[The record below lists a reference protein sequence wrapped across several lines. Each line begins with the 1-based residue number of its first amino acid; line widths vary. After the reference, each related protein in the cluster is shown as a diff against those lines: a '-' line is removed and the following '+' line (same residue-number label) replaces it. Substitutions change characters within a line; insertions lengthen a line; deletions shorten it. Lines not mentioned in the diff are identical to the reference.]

1 MDDQPIHDP
10 IAQVVAW
17 HNRHPLALR
26 IKPEHVSG
34 VGVVSL
40 PFVAADEQ
48 SLKPWQRWP
57 KMVWQKLLRLAK
69 RPEQPAAGESLSAAF
84 SEDFIAPISAKR
96 VAAFALRHGSPER
109 PGAAD
114 LPQREVAVD
123 EKLASGSVVHLYLT
137 TACVEKGK
145 DRVRVLLGNA
155 AKAKFIGGRLWDK
168 PKRAAAAGVVVLLVA
183 APLAIGLMW
192 GDGGGAGAGADGDKA
207 SGVASVASAAQAT
220 AVVPAASAASEP
232 AKPES
237 PEEASTNAS
246 APSGATGVAE
256 ASDPAPEPDP
266 PASATAE
273 QADSAAAP
281 ASAAADRS
289 AKLDAPTEVDAAPDK
304 DAIELGAK
312 QALRPGLSS
321 EDRAE
326 AVRQANLLRSQTP
339 APPAPVAKPTKVY
352 ALVTAL
358 TGTRA
363 ASERRL
369 RMMGLSFAGGKMSGD
384 LRSEIMKV
392 DKGWRATL
400 WPFTSRKEAEAARDM
415 LAERGVYTEVLAF

>member
-1 MDDQPIHDP
+1 MDDPPIHDP
-10 IAQVVAW
+10 VAQVVAW

-26 IKPEHVSG
+26 IQPDHVSG

-40 PFVAADEQ
+40 PFVAAEEQ
-48 SLKPWQRWP
+48 AAKAWQRLP
-57 KMVWQKLLRLAK
+57 KMLWQKVLRLAK
-69 RPEQPAAGESLSAAF
+69 RPEKPAAAPRLKAAF
-84 SEDFIAPISAKR
+84 SEDFISPISAKR

-114 LPQREVAVD
+114 LPQRDVAVD
-123 EKLASGSVVHLYLT
+123 EKLSSGAVVRLYLT

-145 DRVRVLLGNA
+145 GRVRVLLGSA
-155 AKAKFIGGRLWDK
+155 AKAKFLGGRLWDK

-183 APLAIGLMW
+183 AAVAIALMW
-192 GDGGGAGAGADGDKA
+192 GGGGGAGAVAEGDKA
-207 SGVASVASAAQAT
+207 FGVASAASAAQAT
-220 AVVPAASAASEP
+220 AVVPEASAASEP
-232 AKPES
+232 AIPES
-237 PEEASTNAS
+237 TEEPSANAS
-246 APSGATGVAE
+246 APSDATGE
-256 ASDPAPEPDP
+256 AQ
-266 PASATAE
+266 ASAPAASAE
-273 QADSAAAP
+273 QAHSAAAP
-281 ASAAADRS
+281 AASAADPS
-289 AKLDAPTEVDAAPDK
+289 AKSDAPTEVDAAQDTE
-304 DAIELGAK
+304 AIELGAK

-321 EDRAE
+321 EERAE

-339 APPAPVAKPTKVY
+339 APVVKPTKVY
-352 ALVTAL
+352 ALVSSL

-400 WPFTSRKEAEAARDM
+400 WPFTSRADAEAARDM
-415 LAERGVYTEVLAF
+415 LADRGVYTEVLAF